1 VSELE
6 PHRDQAEPTGSE
18 VHEDGPVIVVTAMEL
33 RPEARDALAERLGP
47 GHVVRDIRE
56 AGNTA
61 DLVLVPATSPQL
73 VGGLRAMFP
82 GARIL
87 VTEFTDPLFE
97 ADFAGP
103 VARSAASGVD
113 GYFVVPSLDELA
125 AVTYLAAQ
133 GRPMA
138 GLLTTGRSALAELGR
153 GTPPAGSNPATRGGL
168 RLIDAGSES
177 TESETGGGQAESD
190 ETGAIMIDLDQWAV
204 DDTLRR
210 FARMIIDQLR
220 DQGVEVVVRTSDPDA
235 WSVPDRPA

>member
-1 VSELE
+1 MSELE
-6 PHRDQAEPTGSE
+6 PHRAQPEPPGSE
-18 VHEDGPVIVVTAMEL
+18 VHEAGPVIVVTAMEL
-33 RPEARDALAERLGP
+33 GPEARDALAERLGP

-82 GARIL
+82 DARIL
-87 VTEFTDPLFE
+87 VTEFTDPLFG

-125 AVTYLAAQ
+125 AVTYLAGQ
-133 GRPMA
+133 GRPLA
-138 GLLTTGRSALAELGR
+138 GLLTTGRSALAELGG
-153 GTPPAGSNPATRGGL
+153 GTPPSAPTTRGGL
-168 RLIDAGSES
+168 RLIDAGAEP
-177 TESETGGGQAESD
+177 TESGEAGAEL
-190 ETGAIMIDLDQWAV
+190 GVIMIDLDRWAV

-235 WSVPDRPA
+235 WSEPE

>member
-1 VSELE
+1 MSELE
-6 PHRDQAEPTGSE
+6 RHREQAQPTDGE
-18 VHEDGPVIVVTAMEL
+18 VHRDGPVIVVTAMEL

-73 VGGLRAMFP
+73 VGGLRGMFP

-87 VTEFTDPLFE
+87 VTEFTDPHFG

-113 GYFVVPSLDELA
+113 GYFVAPSLDELA

-133 GRPMA
+133 GRSPA
-138 GLLTTGRSALAELGR
+138 GLLTTGRPAPAALDQADSTRVEGAADPGR
-153 GTPPAGSNPATRGGL
+153 G
-168 RLIDAGSES
+168 DA
-177 TESETGGGQAESD
+177 D
-190 ETGAIMIDLDQWAV
+190 EGPGVIMIDLDQWTA

-210 FARMIIDQLR
+210 FARMIIEQLR
-220 DQGVEVVVRTSDPDA
+220 DQGVEVIIRAADPDA
-235 WSVPDRPA
+235 WSVPD